1 MKKKQLPTLK
11 ADGEAEAFVAES
23 NLTEFDLSKLVP
35 LRFDLRAAARLGA
48 AAFERGEFKEFRN
61 AGELREELSKLAPAP
76 DLSGQLPQARE
87 KDA

>member
-11 ADGEAEAFVAES
+11 ADGEAFVGES
-23 NLTEFDLSKLVP
+23 DLTEFDLSKLVP
-35 LRFDLRAAARLGA
+35 LRFDLRAVARLGA
-48 AAFERGEFKEFRN
+48 AAFERGEFKESRN
-61 AGELREELSKLAPAP
+61 AAELREKLSKLAPAP